1 MGKLYL
7 DDFVIKKGFKS
18 TEEYIQNCLDEQR
31 IPQFKSVKYYQSLW
45 SHGLIK
51 EGFSIRTSDAGII
64 DRHYWVNAEGNLVG
78 ATEGPYPGEAGTF
91 KPDEIL
97 SGQRISNGWT
107 IESTSG
113 LSYLFRRWTEERK

>member
-18 TEEYIQNCLDEQR
+18 TEKYIQTCLDEQR

-51 EGFSIRTSDAGII
+51 EGFSIRTSDAGMI

-78 ATEGPYPGEAGTF
+78 DTKGPYPGEAGTF

-97 SGQRISNGWT
+97 SGQRISDGWT
-107 IESTSG
+107 IENTSG
-113 LSYLFRRWTEERK
+113 LSYLLRRWTKERK